1 MRTRRAIAYAETDR
15 TGTDPRNAGRTCGQ
29 RRTSLAA
36 GRTET
41 VLAPSAPRTGA
52 THHETRNT
60 MTLAYLLNLFGVAV
74 FAISGALA
82 AVRKE
87 LDLLG
92 IIVIATVTAVG
103 GGTVRDL
110 LLDRPV
116 FWIYERENLIT
127 AVGAALFTL
136 LYVRF
141 RRPPDRS
148 LMVAD
153 ALGLAFFTISGM
165 QVALALNH
173 PGPIAVIM
181 GVTTG
186 CVGGVTRDI
195 LTAEIPIILR
205 GNGLYATAAI
215 TGATLY
221 LLLEALD
228 VPRPLPS
235 LIGVTS
241 VAFVRIA
248 SVMWGIRL
256 PVFKPPEES
265 GE

>member
-1 MRTRRAIAYAETDR
+1 
-15 TGTDPRNAGRTCGQ
+15 
-29 RRTSLAA
+29 
-36 GRTET
+36 
-41 VLAPSAPRTGA
+41 
-52 THHETRNT
+52 
-60 MTLAYLLNLFGVAV
+60 MTLPYLLNLFGVAV

-92 IIVIATVTAVG
+92 IVVAATVTAVG

-136 LYVRF
+136 LYMRF

-165 QVALALNH
+165 QIALALNH
-173 PGPIAVIM
+173 PGPIAMIM
-181 GVTTG
+181 GVITG
-186 CVGGVTRDI
+186 VVGGVTRDV
-195 LTAEIPIILR
+195 LTAEIPMVLR
-205 GNGLYATAAI
+205 GSGLYATAAI
-215 TGATLY
+215 AGATLY
-221 LLLEALD
+221 LLLEAFD

-235 LIGVTS
+235 LIGVSS

-248 SVMWGIRL
+248 SVAWGIRL
-256 PVFKPPEES
+256 PVFNVPDGSRE
-265 GE
+265 

>member
-1 MRTRRAIAYAETDR
+1 
-15 TGTDPRNAGRTCGQ
+15 
-29 RRTSLAA
+29 
-36 GRTET
+36 
-41 VLAPSAPRTGA
+41 
-52 THHETRNT
+52 
-60 MTLAYLLNLFGVAV
+60 V

-92 IIVIATVTAVG
+92 IVVIATVTAVG

-116 FWIYERENLIT
+116 FWIYETENLVT

-148 LMVAD
+148 LMIAD
-153 ALGLAFFTISGM
+153 ALGLALFTISGM
-165 QVALALNH
+165 QLALALNH

-181 GVTTG
+181 GVITG
-186 CVGGVTRDI
+186 CVGGVTRDV

-205 GNGLYATAAI
+205 GSGLYATAAI
-215 TGATLY
+215 AGATLY
-221 LLLEALD
+221 LVLEALD

-235 LIGVTS
+235 LIGLTTA
-241 VAFVRIA
+241 AFVRIA
-248 SVMWGIRL
+248 SVIWGIRL
-256 PVFKPPEES
+256 PVFNVPDGSRE
-265 GE
+265 